1 MQPSGGEAPPKRSY
15 GVPREPEEV
24 MIQAKDFLQQYY
36 GAMKL

>member
-1 MQPSGGEAPPKRSY
+1 MIPYGGEAPPKRLY

-24 MIQAKDFLQQYY
+24 KVQAKDFLRQYY